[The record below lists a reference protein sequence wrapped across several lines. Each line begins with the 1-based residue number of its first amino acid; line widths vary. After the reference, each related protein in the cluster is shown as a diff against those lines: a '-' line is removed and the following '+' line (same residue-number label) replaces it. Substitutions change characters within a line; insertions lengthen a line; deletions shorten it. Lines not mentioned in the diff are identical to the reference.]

1 MICVIILQFMEEDE
15 YSPFIVENR
24 SHKQRKC
31 KQLLVE
37 IGYIS
42 VSYTMY

>member
-15 YSPFIVENR
+15 YSPIVENR

-37 IGYIS
+37 IGHIS
-42 VSYTMY
+42 VSYTN